1 MGGRGVG
8 NAKEVI
14 MSILESLAN
23 AFRGL
28 LANKLRS
35 LLTMLGVIIGVGAI
49 ITTTSIGE
57 GAKADI
63 TERIQTL
70 GANILAV
77 RPGQSMFR
85 GRGSADARRTLTVE
99 DAGILR
105 ERGQNFWYVTPEVSS
120 RAQVKYLNK
129 NTNTT
134 IVGTSPDY
142 LVTANF
148 TVANGK
154 FFGENDILK
163 RERVCVLGKSVVDNL
178 FDQRD
183 PVGKTVKIKNIGFH
197 VLGVMKEKGASG
209 WRNPDDQVFIPYT
222 TAMKRVFGV
231 ENLSSISLQA
241 KTDKLLEAAETEA
254 TELIRKQHKIPINKE
269 LDFHIRNQA
278 EFMETLEES
287 SQTFTNMILGIAV
300 VSLLVGG
307 IGIMNI
313 MLVSVTERT
322 KEIGLRKA
330 VGAQRL
336 DILFQFLVES
346 TTLALIGGLV
356 GVGVGIAGAEM
367 VPSLWGW
374 RTVISP
380 VYGFLSFVVSAL
392 VGVFFGAYPAWKA
405 AKLHPIDAL
414 RHD

>member
-1 MGGRGVG
+1 MG
-8 NAKEVI
+8 
-14 MSILESLAN
+14 ILESFAN
-23 AFRGL
+23 ALSAL

-99 DAGILR
+99 DMEALQ
-105 ERGQNFWYVTPEVSS
+105 ERGQTFSYVTPEVSS
-120 RAQVKYLNK
+120 RAQVKFRNK

-134 IVGTSPDY
+134 IVGTSPAY

-148 TVANGK
+148 TVEQGR
-154 FFGENDILK
+154 FFTEFEIRK
-163 RERVCVLGKSVVDNL
+163 RDRVCVLGKTVVDNL
-178 FDQRD
+178 FENVE
-183 PVGKTVKIKNIGFH
+183 PVGQIVKIKNVGFR
-197 VLGVMKEKGASG
+197 VVGVMKEKGASG
-209 WRNPDDQVFIPYT
+209 WRNPDDQVFIPYS
-222 TAMKRVFGV
+222 TAMKRVFGN
-231 ENLSSISLQA
+231 EYLSSISVQA
-241 KTDKLLEAAETEA
+241 NNDKLIEAAETEL
-254 TELIRKQHKIPINKE
+254 TELIRKQHEIPINKE
-269 LDFHIRNQA
+269 PDFHIRNQA

-300 VSLLVGG
+300 VSLIVGG

-330 VGAQRL
+330 VGAQRI
-336 DILFQFLVES
+336 DILAQFLVES
-346 TTLALIGGLV
+346 TTLAVVGGVL
-356 GVGVGIAGAEM
+356 GIGVGIIGAEG
-367 VPSLWGW
+367 VPSIWGW
-374 RTVISP
+374 RTEVS
-380 VYGFLSFVVSAL
+380 VMYAVVSFVVSAF

-414 RHD
+414 RHE

>member
-1 MGGRGVG
+1 
-8 NAKEVI
+8 

-99 DAGILR
+99 DADILR
-105 ERGQNFWYVTPEVSS
+105 ERGQNFWYVTPEIGS
-120 RAQVKYLNK
+120 RAQIKFLNK
-129 NTNTT
+129 NSNTT
-134 IVGTSPDY
+134 IIGTSPEY
-142 LVTANF
+142 LITANF
-148 TVANGK
+148 TIANGK
-154 FFGENDILK
+154 FFSENDIRYRK
-163 RERVCVLGKSVVDNL
+163 KVCVLGKTVVDNL
-178 FDQRD
+178 FDKKD
-183 PVGKTVKIKNIGFH
+183 PVGKTVKIRNIGFH
-197 VLGVMKEKGASG
+197 VLGVMKEKGATG
-209 WRNPDDQVFIPYT
+209 FRNPDDQVFIPYT

-231 ENLSSISLQA
+231 EHLSSISLQA
-241 KTDKLLEAAETEA
+241 KSDKLIQEAETEV
-254 TELIRKQHKIPINKE
+254 TELLRKQHKIPINKE
-269 LDFHIRNQA
+269 PDFHVRNQA

>member
-1 MGGRGVG
+1 
-8 NAKEVI
+8 
-14 MSILESLAN
+14 MSILESFAN
-23 AFRGL
+23 AIRGL

-35 LLTMLGVIIGVGAI
+35 ILTMLGVIIGVGAI
-49 ITTTSIGE
+49 ITTTAIGE

-77 RPGQSMFR
+77 RPGQDRFR
-85 GRGSADARRTLTVE
+85 GRGSADSRKSLTVE
-99 DAGILR
+99 DIAMLQ
-105 ERGQNFWYVTPEVSS
+105 ERGKSFGYVTPELSN
-120 RAQVKYLNK
+120 RAQVKYLNR

-134 IVGTSPDY
+134 IVGTSPEY

-148 TVANGK
+148 TVERGS
-154 FFGENDILK
+154 FFTAHDI
-163 RERVCVLGKSVVDNL
+163 RYRQRVCVLGKTVADAL
-178 FDQRD
+178 FGQTE
-183 PVGKTVKIKNIGFH
+183 PVGKTVKIRNIGFH

-209 WRNPDDQVFIPYT
+209 WRNPDDRVFIPYS
-222 TAMKRVFGV
+222 TAMKRVFGA
-231 ENLSSISLQA
+231 EYLSSISIQANDENLLQ
-241 KTDKLLEAAETEA
+241 TAETEV
-254 TELIRKQHKIPINKE
+254 TELLRKQHKIAANKE
-269 LDFHIRNQA
+269 LDFHVRNQA

-300 VSLLVGG
+300 VSLVVGG

-330 VGAQRL
+330 VGAQRT

-346 TTLALIGGLV
+346 TTLALVGGLV
-356 GVGVGIAGAEM
+356 GVGVGIIGAEA

-374 RTVISP
+374 RTEVSV
-380 VYGFLSFVVSAL
+380 VYGVLSFVVSAL

-414 RHD
+414 RHE

>member
-1 MGGRGVG
+1 MG
-8 NAKEVI
+8 
-14 MSILESLAN
+14 ILESFAN
-23 AFRGL
+23 ALSAL

-99 DAGILR
+99 DMEALQ
-105 ERGQNFWYVTPEVSS
+105 ERGQTFSYVTPEVSS
-120 RAQVKYLNK
+120 RAQVKFRNK

-134 IVGTSPDY
+134 IVGTSPAY

-148 TVANGK
+148 TVEKGR
-154 FFGENDILK
+154 FFTQYEIRQRD
-163 RERVCVLGKSVVDNL
+163 RVCVLGKTVVDTL
-178 FDQRD
+178 FENVE
-183 PVGKTVKIKNIGFH
+183 PVGQIVKIKNVGFH
-197 VLGVMKEKGASG
+197 VVGVMKKKGASG
-209 WRNPDDQVFIPYT
+209 WRNPDDQVFIPYS
-222 TAMKRVFGV
+222 TAMKRVFG
-231 ENLSSISLQA
+231 NDYLSSISVQA
-241 KTDKLLEAAETEA
+241 NSDKLIAAAETEL
-254 TELIRKQHKIPINKE
+254 TELIRKQHEIPINKE
-269 LDFHIRNQA
+269 PDFHIRNQA

-300 VSLLVGG
+300 VSLVVGG

-330 VGAQRL
+330 VGAQRI
-336 DILFQFLVES
+336 DILAQFLVES
-346 TTLALIGGLV
+346 TTLAVVGGVL
-356 GVGVGIAGAEM
+356 GIGVGIIGAEG
-367 VPSLWGW
+367 VPSIWGW
-374 RTVISP
+374 RTEVSVMYAI
-380 VYGFLSFVVSAL
+380 VSFVVSAF

-414 RHD
+414 RHE

>member
-1 MGGRGVG
+1 
-8 NAKEVI
+8 
-14 MSILESLAN
+14 MSILESFAN
-23 AFRGL
+23 AIRGL

-35 LLTMLGVIIGVGAI
+35 ILTMLGVIIGVGAI
-49 ITTTSIGE
+49 ITTTAIGE

-77 RPGQSMFR
+77 RPGQDRFR
-85 GRGSADARRTLTVE
+85 GRGSADSRKSLTVE
-99 DAGILR
+99 DIAMLQ
-105 ERGQNFWYVTPEVSS
+105 ERGKSFGYVTPELSN
-120 RAQVKYLNK
+120 RAQVKYLNR

-134 IVGTSPDY
+134 IVGTSPEY

-148 TVANGK
+148 TVERGS
-154 FFGENDILK
+154 FFTAHDI
-163 RERVCVLGKSVVDNL
+163 RYRQRVCVLGKTVAEDL
-178 FDQRD
+178 FGQTE
-183 PVGKTVKIKNIGFH
+183 PVGKTVKIRNIGFH

-209 WRNPDDQVFIPYT
+209 WRNPDDQVFIPYS
-222 TAMKRVFGV
+222 TAMKRVFGA
-231 ENLSSISLQA
+231 EYLSSISIQANDENLLQI
-241 KTDKLLEAAETEA
+241 AETEV
-254 TELIRKQHKIPINKE
+254 TELLRKQHKIAANKE
-269 LDFHIRNQA
+269 LDFHVRNQA

-300 VSLLVGG
+300 VSLVVGG

-330 VGAQRL
+330 VGAQRT

-346 TTLALIGGLV
+346 TTLALVGGLV
-356 GVGVGIAGAEM
+356 GVGVGIIGAEA

-374 RTVISP
+374 RTEVSV
-380 VYGFLSFVVSAL
+380 VYGVLSFVVSAL

-414 RHD
+414 RHE

>member
-1 MGGRGVG
+1 
-8 NAKEVI
+8 
-14 MSILESLAN
+14 MSILESLTN
-23 AFRGL
+23 ALSAL

-77 RPGQSMFR
+77 RPGQSRFR
-85 GRGSADARRTLTVE
+85 GRGSADARKSLTVKDME
-99 DAGILR
+99 ALQ
-105 ERGQNFWYVTPEVSS
+105 ERGKTFGYVTPEVSS

-129 NTNTT
+129 NSNTT
-134 IVGTSPDY
+134 IVGTSPEY

-148 TVANGK
+148 TVEKGR
-154 FFGENDILK
+154 FFTESEIRYRD
-163 RERVCVLGKSVVDNL
+163 RVCVLGKTVVDNL
-178 FDQRD
+178 FETVE
-183 PVGKTVKIKNIGFH
+183 PVGKTIKIKGVGFH
-197 VLGVMKEKGASG
+197 VVGVMKEKGASG
-209 WRNPDDQVFIPYT
+209 WRNPDDQVFIPYS
-222 TAMKRVFGV
+222 TAMKRVFG
-231 ENLSSISLQA
+231 EDYLSSISIQA
-241 KTDKLLEAAETEA
+241 NDDKLLEAAETEV
-254 TELIRKQHKIPINKE
+254 TELLRKQHEIPINKE

-287 SQTFTNMILGIAV
+287 SQTFTNMILGIAI
-300 VSLLVGG
+300 VSLVVGG

-330 VGAQRL
+330 VGAQRS
-336 DILFQFLVES
+336 DILVQFLVES
-346 TTLALIGGLV
+346 TTLAIVGGLV
-356 GVGVGIAGAEM
+356 GIGVGIIGAEM
-367 VPSLWGW
+367 VPSIWGW
-374 RTVISP
+374 RTVVSLM
-380 VYGFLSFVVSAL
+380 YAGAAFVVSAL

-414 RHD
+414 RHE

>member
-1 MGGRGVG
+1 
-8 NAKEVI
+8 
-14 MSILESLAN
+14 MSILESLTN
-23 AFRGL
+23 ALSAL

-77 RPGQSMFR
+77 RPGQSRFR
-85 GRGSADARRTLTVE
+85 GRGSADARKSLTVADME
-99 DAGILR
+99 ALE
-105 ERGQNFWYVTPEVSS
+105 ERGQTFGYVTPEVSS

-129 NTNTT
+129 NSNTT
-134 IVGTSPDY
+134 IVGTSPAY

-148 TVANGK
+148 TVEKGR
-154 FFGENDILK
+154 FFTDSEI
-163 RERVCVLGKSVVDNL
+163 RYRQRVCVLGKTVVDNL
-178 FDQRD
+178 FGETE
-183 PVGKTVKIKNIGFH
+183 PVGQTVKIKNVGFH
-197 VLGVMKEKGASG
+197 VVGVMKEKGASG
-209 WRNPDDQVFIPYT
+209 WRNPDDQVFIPYS
-222 TAMKRVFGV
+222 TAMKRVFG
-231 ENLSSISLQA
+231 EDYLSSISIQA
-241 KTDKLLEAAETEA
+241 NDDKLIEAAETEV
-254 TELIRKQHKIPINKE
+254 TELLRKQHKIPINKE

-300 VSLLVGG
+300 VSLVVGG

-330 VGAQRL
+330 VGAQRS
-336 DILFQFLVES
+336 DILVQFLVES
-346 TTLALIGGLV
+346 TTLALVGGLV
-356 GVGVGIAGAEM
+356 GIGVGIIGAEM
-367 VPSLWGW
+367 VPSIWGW
-374 RTVISP
+374 RTVISLM
-380 VYGFLSFVVSAL
+380 YAGAAFIVSAL

-414 RHD
+414 RHE

>member
-1 MGGRGVG
+1 MG
-8 NAKEVI
+8 
-14 MSILESLAN
+14 ILESFAN
-23 AFRGL
+23 ALSAL

-99 DAGILR
+99 DMEALQ
-105 ERGQNFWYVTPEVSS
+105 ERGQTFSYVTPEVSS
-120 RAQVKYLNK
+120 RAQVKFRNK

-134 IVGTSPDY
+134 IVGTSPAY

-148 TVANGK
+148 TVEKGR
-154 FFGENDILK
+154 FFTEFEIRK
-163 RERVCVLGKSVVDNL
+163 RDRVCVLGKTVVDTL
-178 FDQRD
+178 FENVE
-183 PVGKTVKIKNIGFH
+183 PVGQTVKIKNVGFH
-197 VLGVMKEKGASG
+197 VVGVMKEKGASG
-209 WRNPDDQVFIPYT
+209 WRNPDDQVFIPYS
-222 TAMKRVFGV
+222 TAMKRVFGN
-231 ENLSSISLQA
+231 EYLSSISVQA
-241 KTDKLLEAAETEA
+241 NSDKLITAAETEL
-254 TELIRKQHKIPINKE
+254 TELIRKQHEIPINKE
-269 LDFHIRNQA
+269 PDFHIRNQA

-300 VSLLVGG
+300 VSLVVGG

-330 VGAQRL
+330 VGAQRI
-336 DILFQFLVES
+336 DILAQFLVES
-346 TTLALIGGLV
+346 TTLAVLGGVL
-356 GVGVGIAGAEM
+356 GIGVGIIGAEG
-367 VPSLWGW
+367 VPSIWGW
-374 RTVISP
+374 RTEVSVMYAI
-380 VYGFLSFVVSAL
+380 VSFVVSAF

-414 RHD
+414 RHE

>member
-1 MGGRGVG
+1 
-8 NAKEVI
+8 

-85 GRGSADARRTLTVE
+85 GRSSADARRTLTVE
-99 DAGILR
+99 DADTLR
-105 ERGQNFWYVTPEVSS
+105 ERGQNFWYVTPEVSN
-120 RAQVKYLNK
+120 RAQVKYVNK

-134 IVGTSPDY
+134 IVGTSAEY

-148 TVANGK
+148 TVENGK
-154 FFGENDILK
+154 FFNENDIRR
-163 RERVCVLGKSVVDNL
+163 RERVCVLGKTVVDNL
-178 FDQRD
+178 FGQRD
-183 PVGKTVKIKNIGFH
+183 PVGKTVKIRNIGFH

-231 ENLSSISLQA
+231 EHLSSISLQA
-241 KTDKLLEAAETEA
+241 KNDKLLQVAETEA
-254 TELIRKQHKIPINKE
+254 TELVRKQHKIPINKD

-278 EFMETLEES
+278 EFIETAEQS
-287 SQTFTNMILGIAV
+287 SQTFTNLILGIAV

-356 GVGVGIAGAEM
+356 GVGVGIAGAEI
-367 VPSLWGW
+367 VTSIWEW

-392 VGVFFGAYPAWKA
+392 VGIFFGAYPAWKA

>member
-1 MGGRGVG
+1 
-8 NAKEVI
+8 
-14 MSILESLAN
+14 MSILESFAN
-23 AFRGL
+23 AIRGL

-35 LLTMLGVIIGVGAI
+35 ILTMLGVIIGVGAI
-49 ITTTSIGE
+49 ITTTAIGE

-77 RPGQSMFR
+77 RPGQDRFR
-85 GRGSADARRTLTVE
+85 GRGSADSRKSLTVE
-99 DAGILR
+99 DIAMLQ
-105 ERGQNFWYVTPEVSS
+105 ERGKSFGYVTPELSN
-120 RAQVKYLNK
+120 RAQVKYLNR

-134 IVGTSPDY
+134 IVGTSPEY

-148 TVANGK
+148 TVERGS
-154 FFGENDILK
+154 FFTAHDI
-163 RERVCVLGKSVVDNL
+163 RYRQRVCVLGKTVADAL
-178 FDQRD
+178 FSQTE
-183 PVGKTVKIKNIGFH
+183 PVGKTVKIRNIGFH

-209 WRNPDDQVFIPYT
+209 WRNPDDQVFIPYS
-222 TAMKRVFGV
+222 TAMKRVFGA
-231 ENLSSISLQA
+231 EYLSSISIQANDENLLQ
-241 KTDKLLEAAETEA
+241 TAETEV
-254 TELIRKQHKIPINKE
+254 TELLRKQHKIAANKE
-269 LDFHIRNQA
+269 LDFHVRNQA

-300 VSLLVGG
+300 VSLVVGG

-330 VGAQRL
+330 VGAQRT

-346 TTLALIGGLV
+346 TTLALVGGLV
-356 GVGVGIAGAEM
+356 GVGVGIIGAEA

-374 RTVISP
+374 RTEVSV
-380 VYGFLSFVVSAL
+380 VYGVLSFVVSAL

-414 RHD
+414 RHE

>member
-1 MGGRGVG
+1 MG
-8 NAKEVI
+8 
-14 MSILESLAN
+14 ILESFAN
-23 AFRGL
+23 ALGCL

-35 LLTMLGVIIGVGAI
+35 MLTMLGVIIGVGAI

-57 GAKADI
+57 GAKADV

-99 DAGILR
+99 DIAALQ
-105 ERGQNFWYVTPEVSS
+105 ERGQTFGYVTPEVSN

-134 IVGTSPDY
+134 IVGTSPEY

-148 TVANGK
+148 TVEKGR
-154 FFGENDILK
+154 FFTDSHIRY
-163 RERVCVLGKSVVDNL
+163 RERVCVLGKTVVDNL
-178 FDQRD
+178 FGEIE
-183 PVGKTVKIKNIGFH
+183 PVGKTVKIKNVGFH

-209 WRNPDDQVFIPYT
+209 WRNPDDQVFIPYS
-222 TAMKRVFGV
+222 TAMKRVFGA
-231 ENLSSISLQA
+231 EYLSSISIQA
-241 KTDKLLEAAETEA
+241 NSDKLVAAAETEV
-254 TELIRKQHKIPINKE
+254 TELLRKQHKIAPNKE
-269 LDFHIRNQA
+269 PDFHIRNQA

-287 SQTFTNMILGIAV
+287 NQTFTNLILGIAV

-330 VGAQRL
+330 VGAQRI

-346 TTLALIGGLV
+346 TTLALVGGTV
-356 GVGVGIAGAEM
+356 GVGVGIIGAE
-367 VPSLWGW
+367 VVASIWGW
-374 RTVISP
+374 RTLVSLM
-380 VYGFLSFVVSAL
+380 YGIVSFIVSAF

-414 RHD
+414 RHE

>member
-1 MGGRGVG
+1 MVL
-8 NAKEVI
+8 
-14 MSILESLAN
+14 SILESLAN
-23 AFRGL
+23 AFHGL

-35 LLTMLGVIIGVGAI
+35 ILTMLGVIIGVGAI

-63 TERIQTL
+63 TDRIKTL

-99 DAGILR
+99 DLNRLR
-105 ERGQNFWYVTPEVSS
+105 VRGKNFRYATPEISS

-134 IVGTSPDY
+134 IVGTSPEY

-148 TVANGK
+148 QIENGM
-154 FFGENDILK
+154 FFSENHIIY
-163 RERVCVLGKSVVDNL
+163 RQRVCVLGKTVVDNL
-178 FDQRD
+178 FGNRE
-183 PVGKTVKIKNIGFH
+183 PVGKTVKIKNVSFH

-209 WRNPDDQVFIPYT
+209 WRNPDDQVFIPYS
-222 TAMKRVFGV
+222 TAMKRVFGN
-231 ENLSSISLQA
+231 EYLSSISVQA
-241 KTDKLLEAAETEA
+241 NSDKQLEDAEAEVTEI
-254 TELIRKQHKIPINKE
+254 IRKQHKIPANKE
-269 LDFHIRNQA
+269 PDFHVRNQA
-278 EFMETLEES
+278 EFMEIFEAS
-287 SQTFTNMILGIAV
+287 GQTFTNMILGIAV

-330 VGAQRL
+330 VGAQRM
-336 DILFQFLVES
+336 DILVQFLVES
-346 TTLALIGGLV
+346 TTLALIGGIV
-356 GVGVGIAGAEM
+356 GIGVGIGGALLI
-367 VPSLWGW
+367 PSIWEW
-374 RTVISP
+374 NTVISP
-380 VYGFLSFVVSAL
+380 VYGVLSFIVSAL

-414 RHD
+414 RHE

>member
-1 MGGRGVG
+1 
-8 NAKEVI
+8 
-14 MSILESLAN
+14 MSILESLTN
-23 AFRGL
+23 ALSAL

-77 RPGQSMFR
+77 RPGQSRFR
-85 GRGSADARRTLTVE
+85 GRGSADARKSLTVADME
-99 DAGILR
+99 ALE
-105 ERGQNFWYVTPEVSS
+105 ERGKTFGYVTPEVSS

-129 NTNTT
+129 NANTT
-134 IVGTSPDY
+134 IVGTSPAY

-148 TVANGK
+148 TVEKGR
-154 FFGENDILK
+154 FFTDSEI
-163 RERVCVLGKSVVDNL
+163 RYRQRVCVLGKTVVDNL
-178 FDQRD
+178 FGEVE
-183 PVGKTVKIKNIGFH
+183 PVGQTVKIKNVGFH
-197 VLGVMKEKGASG
+197 VVGVMKEKGASG
-209 WRNPDDQVFIPYT
+209 WRNPDDQVFIPYS
-222 TAMKRVFGV
+222 TAMKRVFG
-231 ENLSSISLQA
+231 EDYLSSISIQA
-241 KTDKLLEAAETEA
+241 NDDKLLEAAETEV
-254 TELIRKQHKIPINKE
+254 TELLRKQHKIPINKE

-300 VSLLVGG
+300 VSLVVGG

-330 VGAQRL
+330 VGAQRS
-336 DILFQFLVES
+336 DILVQFLVES
-346 TTLALIGGLV
+346 TTLALVGGLV
-356 GVGVGIAGAEM
+356 GIGVGIIGAEM
-367 VPSLWGW
+367 VPSIWGW
-374 RTVISP
+374 RTVVSLMYAGAAFI
-380 VYGFLSFVVSAL
+380 VSAL

-414 RHD
+414 RHE

>member
-1 MGGRGVG
+1 M
-8 NAKEVI
+8 NL
-14 MSILESLAN
+14 LESFAN
-23 AFRGL
+23 AIRGL

-35 LLTMLGVIIGVGAI
+35 ILTMLGVIIGVGAI

-77 RPGQSMFR
+77 RPGQSRFR
-85 GRGSADARRTLTVE
+85 GRGSADSRKSLTVK
-99 DAGILR
+99 DIAMLQ
-105 ERGQNFWYVTPEVSS
+105 ERGKSFGYVTPELSN
-120 RAQVKYLNK
+120 RAQVKYLNR

-134 IVGTSPDY
+134 IVGTSPEY
-142 LVTANF
+142 LITANF
-148 TVANGK
+148 TVENGS
-154 FFGENDILK
+154 FFTEHDI
-163 RERVCVLGKSVVDNL
+163 RYRQRVCVLGKTVADDL
-178 FDQRD
+178 FDKTN
-183 PVGKTVKIKNIGFH
+183 PVGKTLKIRNIGFH

-209 WRNPDDQVFIPYT
+209 WRNPDDQVFIPYS
-222 TAMKRVFGV
+222 TAMKRVFGS
-231 ENLSSISLQA
+231 EYLSSISIQA
-241 KTDKLLEAAETEA
+241 NDEKLLQTAETEV
-254 TELIRKQHKIPINKE
+254 TELLRKQHKIAANKE
-269 LDFHIRNQA
+269 LDFHVRNQA

-300 VSLLVGG
+300 VSLVVGG

-330 VGAQRL
+330 VGAQRT

-346 TTLALIGGLV
+346 TTLALVGGIV
-356 GVGVGIAGAEM
+356 GVGVGIIGAEM

-380 VYGFLSFVVSAL
+380 VYGILSFVVSAL

-414 RHD
+414 RHE

>member
-1 MGGRGVG
+1 
-8 NAKEVI
+8 

-35 LLTMLGVIIGVGAI
+35 ILTMLGVIIGVGAI

-70 GANILAV
+70 GANILAI

-85 GRGSADARRTLTVE
+85 GRSSADARRTLTVE
-99 DAGILR
+99 DIETLR
-105 ERGQNFWYVTPEVSS
+105 EYGVNFGYVTPEISN
-120 RAQVKYLNK
+120 RAQVKHRNK

-134 IVGTSPDY
+134 IVGTSPEY

-148 TVANGK
+148 NIEYGK
-154 FFGENDILK
+154 FFSENDIRYK
-163 RERVCVLGKSVVDNL
+163 KTVCVLGKTVVDNL
-178 FDQRD
+178 FNNRD
-183 PVGKTVKIKNIGFH
+183 PVGQKVKIKNIGFH

-222 TAMKRVFGV
+222 TAMKRVFGN
-231 ENLSSISLQA
+231 EYLSSISIQA
-241 KTDKLLEAAETEA
+241 KSDKQLEAAETEV
-254 TELIRKQHKIPINKE
+254 TELLRKQHKIPINKE
-269 LDFHIRNQA
+269 LDFHVRNQA

-300 VSLLVGG
+300 VSLIVGG

-346 TTLALIGGLV
+346 TTLSLIGGLV
-356 GVGVGIAGAEM
+356 GVGIGIIGAEM

-380 VYGFLSFVVSAL
+380 IYGLLSFLVSAL

>member
-1 MGGRGVG
+1 
-8 NAKEVI
+8 
-14 MSILESLAN
+14 MSILESFAN
-23 AFRGL
+23 AIRGL

-35 LLTMLGVIIGVGAI
+35 ILTMLGVIIGVGAI
-49 ITTTSIGE
+49 ITTTAIGE

-77 RPGQSMFR
+77 RPGQDRFR
-85 GRGSADARRTLTVE
+85 GRGSADSRKSLTVE
-99 DAGILR
+99 DIAMLQ
-105 ERGQNFWYVTPEVSS
+105 ERGKSFGYVTPELSN
-120 RAQVKYLNK
+120 RAQVKYLNR

-134 IVGTSPDY
+134 IVGTSPEY

-148 TVANGK
+148 TVEKGS
-154 FFGENDILK
+154 FFTAHDI
-163 RERVCVLGKSVVDNL
+163 RYRQRVCVLGKTVADAL
-178 FDQRD
+178 FGQTE
-183 PVGKTVKIKNIGFH
+183 PVGKTVKIRNIGFH

-209 WRNPDDQVFIPYT
+209 WRNPDDQVFIPYS
-222 TAMKRVFGV
+222 TAMKRVFGA
-231 ENLSSISLQA
+231 EYLSSISIQANDENLLQ
-241 KTDKLLEAAETEA
+241 TAEMEV
-254 TELIRKQHKIPINKE
+254 TELLRKQHKIAANKE
-269 LDFHIRNQA
+269 LDFHVRNQA

-300 VSLLVGG
+300 VSLVVGG

-330 VGAQRL
+330 VGAQRT

-346 TTLALIGGLV
+346 TTLALVGGIV
-356 GVGVGIAGAEM
+356 GVGVGIIGAEA

-374 RTVISP
+374 RTEVSV
-380 VYGFLSFVVSAL
+380 VYGVLSFVVSAL

-414 RHD
+414 RHE

>member
-1 MGGRGVG
+1 MG
-8 NAKEVI
+8 
-14 MSILESLAN
+14 ILESLAN
-23 AFRGL
+23 ALSCL

-57 GAKADI
+57 GAKADV

-99 DAGILR
+99 DVAALQ
-105 ERGQNFWYVTPEVSS
+105 ERGQTFGYVTPELSN

-134 IVGTSPDY
+134 IVGTSPEY

-148 TVANGK
+148 TVEKGK
-154 FFGENDILK
+154 FFTDSHIRY
-163 RERVCVLGKSVVDNL
+163 RERVCILGKTVVDNL
-178 FDQRD
+178 FGETIE
-183 PVGKTVKIKNIGFH
+183 PVGKTVKIKNVGFH

-209 WRNPDDQVFIPYT
+209 WRNPDDQVFIPYS
-222 TAMKRVFGV
+222 TAMKRVFGADY
-231 ENLSSISLQA
+231 LSSISVQA
-241 KTDKLLEAAETEA
+241 NNDKLITAAETEV
-254 TELIRKQHKIPINKE
+254 TELLRKQHKIAPNKE
-269 LDFHIRNQA
+269 PDFHIRNQA

-287 SQTFTNMILGIAV
+287 NQTFTNLILGIAV
-300 VSLLVGG
+300 VSLVVGG

-330 VGAQRL
+330 VGAQRI
-336 DILFQFLVES
+336 DILIQFLVES
-346 TTLALIGGLV
+346 TTLALVGGTV
-356 GVGVGIAGAEM
+356 GVGVGIIGAE
-367 VPSLWGW
+367 VVASIWGW
-374 RTVISP
+374 RTLVSLTYGIIS
-380 VYGFLSFVVSAL
+380 FIVSAF

-414 RHD
+414 RHE

>member
-1 MGGRGVG
+1 
-8 NAKEVI
+8 
-14 MSILESLAN
+14 MSILESLTN
-23 AFRGL
+23 ALSAL

-77 RPGQSMFR
+77 RPGQSRFR
-85 GRGSADARRTLTVE
+85 GRGSADARKSLTVADME
-99 DAGILR
+99 ALE
-105 ERGQNFWYVTPEVSS
+105 ERGQTFGYVTPEVSS

-129 NTNTT
+129 NSNTT
-134 IVGTSPDY
+134 IVGTSPAY

-148 TVANGK
+148 TVEKGR
-154 FFGENDILK
+154 FFTDSEI
-163 RERVCVLGKSVVDNL
+163 RYRQRVCVLGKTVVDNL
-178 FDQRD
+178 FGETE
-183 PVGKTVKIKNIGFH
+183 PVGQTVKIKNVGFH
-197 VLGVMKEKGASG
+197 VVGVMKEKGASG
-209 WRNPDDQVFIPYT
+209 WRNPDDQVFIPYS
-222 TAMKRVFGV
+222 TAMKRVFG
-231 ENLSSISLQA
+231 EDYLSSISIQA
-241 KTDKLLEAAETEA
+241 NDDKLIQAAETEV
-254 TELIRKQHKIPINKE
+254 TELLRKQHKIPINKE

-287 SQTFTNMILGIAV
+287 SQTFTNMILGIAI
-300 VSLLVGG
+300 VSLVVGG

-330 VGAQRL
+330 VGAQRS
-336 DILFQFLVES
+336 DILAQFLVES
-346 TTLALIGGLV
+346 TTLALVGGLV
-356 GVGVGIAGAEM
+356 GIGVGIIGAEM
-367 VPSLWGW
+367 VPSIWGW
-374 RTVISP
+374 RTVVSLMYA
-380 VYGFLSFVVSAL
+380 VAAFVVSAL

-414 RHD
+414 RHE

>member
-1 MGGRGVG
+1 
-8 NAKEVI
+8 
-14 MSILESLAN
+14 MSILESFAN
-23 AFRGL
+23 ALRSL

-35 LLTMLGVIIGVGAI
+35 ILTMLGVIIGVGAI

-63 TERIQTL
+63 TERISTL

-77 RPGQSMFR
+77 RPGQSRFR
-85 GRGSADARRTLTVE
+85 GRSSADSRKSLTVE
-99 DAGILR
+99 DIATLQA
-105 ERGQNFWYVTPEVSS
+105 RGKSFGYVTPELSN
-120 RAQVKYLNK
+120 RAQVKHLNK

-134 IVGTSPDY
+134 IVGTSPEY

-148 TVANGK
+148 TVENGS
-154 FFGENDILK
+154 FFTEHDI
-163 RERVCVLGKSVVDNL
+163 RYRQRVCVLGKTVADDL
-178 FDQRD
+178 FGQAS
-183 PVGKTVKIKNIGFH
+183 PVGKKIKIRNIGFH

-209 WRNPDDQVFIPYT
+209 WRNPDDQVFIPYS
-222 TAMKRVFGV
+222 TAMKRVFGS
-231 ENLSSISLQA
+231 EYLSSISIQANDEQLLQ
-241 KTDKLLEAAETEA
+241 TAETEV
-254 TELIRKQHKIPINKE
+254 TELLRKQHKIAANKE
-269 LDFHIRNQA
+269 LDFHVRNQA

-300 VSLLVGG
+300 VSLIVGG

-330 VGAQRL
+330 VGAQRT

-346 TTLALIGGLV
+346 TTLALVGGIV
-356 GVGVGIAGAEM
+356 GVGVGIIGADM

-380 VYGFLSFVVSAL
+380 VYGILSFVVSAL

-414 RHD
+414 RHE

>member
-1 MGGRGVG
+1 M
-8 NAKEVI
+8 NI
-14 MSILESLAN
+14 FESLAN

-85 GRGSADARRTLTVE
+85 GRSSADVRRSLTVE
-99 DAGILR
+99 DAEILR
-105 ERGQNFWYVTPEVSS
+105 ERGQNFWYVTPEVSN

-148 TVANGK
+148 TVENGK
-154 FFGENDILK
+154 FFSENDILYRK
-163 RERVCVLGKSVVDNL
+163 RVCVLGKTVVDNL
-178 FDQRD
+178 FETKD
-183 PVGKTVKIKNIGFH
+183 PVGKTVKIRNIGFH

-209 WRNPDDQVFIPYT
+209 WRNPDDQIFIPYT

-231 ENLSSISLQA
+231 DYLSSISLQA
-241 KTDKLLEAAETEA
+241 KTDKALEAAETEA
-254 TELIRKQHKIPINKE
+254 YELIRKQHKIPANKE
-269 LDFHIRNQA
+269 ADFHIRNQA

-287 SQTFTNMILGIAV
+287 SQTFTNMILGIAI

-356 GVGVGIAGAEM
+356 GIGVGIIGAEM

-380 VYGFLSFVVSAL
+380 IYGLLSFVVSAL
-392 VGVFFGAYPAWKA
+392 VGIFFGAYPAWKA

-414 RHD
+414 RHE